1 MEIFFHEFVEII
13 FYKILFLGYF
23 RNFSNSYFMLNN
35 RRPVSAVFLWS
46 TVALKWIVISAEE
59 QYEELDDKTA
69 NTAYSYIK
77 PLDLSV

>member
-1 MEIFFHEFVEII
+1 
-13 FYKILFLGYF
+13 
-23 RNFSNSYFMLNN
+23 MLNN

-46 TVALKWIVISAEE
+46 TVALKWIAISAEE